1 MNQAMLTE
9 LMHNAEALRA
19 LIGRRVRYLGH
30 EYEIS
35 DLLVDEGLMIL
46 ASHDRSDMQD
56 DVYGRAH
63 RLVPKQHNLKFR
75 DAEGQP
81 SHLWEDLIFL
91 DGPPDLTPVQE

>member
-1 MNQAMLTE
+1 MDQAMLTE
-9 LMHNAEALRA
+9 LMHNAEALRS
-19 LIGRRVRYLGH
+19 LIGRRVQYLGH

-46 ASHDRSDMQD
+46 SSHDRSDMQD

-63 RLVPKQHNLKFR
+63 RLVPKQHSLRFR

-81 SHLWEDLIFL
+81 SHLWEDLAFL
-91 DGPPDLTPVQE
+91 DGSLHLITVQK